1 MWGHQLGV
9 EYLEEDDGEEHVE
22 DDREQVPA
30 VARLVR
36 GRVRVRGRG
45 RVRVRG
51 RS

>member
-1 MWGHQLGV
+1 MWAHQLGV

-22 DDREQVPA
+22 DDREQVAA

-36 GRVRVRGRG
+36 GRVRGRG
-45 RVRVRG
+45 RVRARG